1 MVGITLILD
10 MTLPSKD
17 PTLNLVQSAHLRG
30 DLAEATALTFAACP
44 EGTKAGKPT
53 VMLMMDVM
61 GTPIYG
67 ETTLALFL
75 TAADSFKA
83 KYGDPR

>member
-1 MVGITLILD
+1 MTGITVVLD
-10 MTLPSKD
+10 VTQPSQD
-17 PTLNLVQSAHLRG
+17 PTLNLVQAAHLKG

-44 EGTKAGKPT
+44 EGTKAKKPT

-75 TAADSFKA
+75 TAADAFKA